1 MIVDRQILRLAVPS
15 IISNVTVPLLG
26 LVDLAIV
33 GHMGRVQYIA
43 AIAVGSMTFNVIYWL
58 FGFLRMGTSGMASQ
72 ALGRRDFSEL
82 LRLFLRSLS
91 VGLLIALGFL
101 IFQRPLRWLSLLL
114 MHPSA
119 AVVSS
124 VHTYFDICIWGA
136 PAVLGLYS
144 LTGWFVGM
152 QNTRIPMLVS
162 ILQNV
167 INVVVSLALV
177 CGLGLKIEGV
187 ALGTLLAQWAGL
199 LIALVLWYR
208 YYGRLLK
215 YDVGRRSVFVRK
227 AMSRFFGV
235 NRDIFLRTVFLVA
248 VNLFFTSFGAR
259 QGDLILSVNTLLL
272 TFYTIF
278 SYVMD
283 GFAFAAEALCG
294 KAYGA
299 GDGPRFRRVCRRLAF
314 WGLLTVA
321 LFTLCYAAGG
331 RWFLGL
337 LTDEAAVV
345 DAAMPY
351 FPWALLIPLSG
362 VAAFIY
368 DGIFIGITATRG
380 MLVSSC
386 IASAGFF
393 AIYVSLGSVLH
404 NHALWLALVVYLLTR
419 GVVQKIYLDR
429 VCRI

>member
-1 MIVDRQILRLAVPS
+1 M
-15 IISNVTVPLLG
+15 
-26 LVDLAIV
+26 
-33 GHMGRVQYIA
+33 
-43 AIAVGSMTFNVIYWL
+43 
-58 FGFLRMGTSGMASQ
+58 
-72 ALGRRDFSEL
+72 
-82 LRLFLRSLS
+82 
-91 VGLLIALGFL
+91 
-101 IFQRPLRWLSLLL
+101 
-114 MHPSA
+114 
-119 AVVSS
+119 
-124 VHTYFDICIWGA
+124 
-136 PAVLGLYS
+136 
-144 LTGWFVGM
+144 
-152 QNTRIPMLVS
+152 
-162 ILQNV
+162 
-167 INVVVSLALV
+167 

-215 YDVGRRSVFVRK
+215 YDAGRRSVFVRK

-299 GDGPRFRRVCRRLAF
+299 GDGPRFRRICRRLAF
-314 WGLLTVA
+314 WGLLTVV
-321 LFTLCYAAGG
+321 LFTLSYAAGG
-331 RWFLGL
+331 CWFLGL

>member
-1 MIVDRQILRLAVPS
+1 MIIDRQILRLAVPS
-15 IISNVTVPLLG
+15 IVSNITVPLLG

-33 GHMGRVQYIA
+33 GHMGNVRYIA
-43 AIAVGSMTFNVIYWL
+43 AIAVGSMIFNIIYWL

-72 ALGRRDFSEL
+72 ALGRRNLPEL

-91 VGLLIALGFL
+91 VGLLIALCFL
-101 IFQRPLRWLSLLL
+101 VCQWPLRGLSVML

-119 AVVSS
+119 EVVPF
-124 VHTYFDICIWGA
+124 VYTYFNICIWGA

-144 LTGWFVGM
+144 MTGWFVGM
-152 QNTRIPMLVS
+152 QNTRIPMVVS
-162 ILQNV
+162 ILQNI
-167 INVVVSLALV
+167 INIIVSVVLV
-177 CGLGLKIEGV
+177 FGFGLKIEGV
-187 ALGTLLAQWAGL
+187 AFGTLTAQWSGL
-199 LIALVLWYR
+199 LMALGLWLRHYR
-208 YYGRLLK
+208 RLLK
-215 YDVGRRSVFVRK
+215 YEEGWRQIFLRN

-235 NRDIFLRTVFLVA
+235 NRDIFFRTVFLVA

-272 TFYTIF
+272 TFYTLF

-294 KAYGA
+294 RAYGA
-299 GDGPRFRRVCRRLAF
+299 GDGDRFRKVCRRLAF
-314 WGLLTVA
+314 WGFLMVS
-321 LFTLCYAAGG
+321 LFTLVYAVGG
-331 RWFLGL
+331 RSFLGL
-337 LTDEAAVV
+337 LTDEASVI

-351 FPWALLIPLSG
+351 FPWALLIPLAG

-386 IASAGFF
+386 IAAVCFF
-393 AIYVSLGSVLH
+393 AVYALFFGSMR
-404 NHALWLALVVYLLTR
+404 NHALWLSLIVYLLMR
-419 GVVQKIYLDR
+419 GVVQKIYLDKT
-429 VCRI
+429 CRI